1 MRINDGKHPLDATGV
16 HPESYGAT
24 EKLLETLGYTLEDV
38 FYGFYKENNLYLIKN
53 EIIK

>member
-1 MRINDGKHPLDATGV
+1 MKIKKSRSWLNKR
-16 HPESYGAT
+16 
-24 EKLLETLGYTLEDV
+24 LEEEGYSLEDV